1 MRRTNSV
8 SFVRKQVYLHYE
20 QHNKLSTR
28 CDTNEHKNFTK
39 FLFVKYIKPS
49 LNKSEDSEGG
59 WNVGFTFLTV
69 AFGTTRTAE
78 LAGLRT
84 GRTLPRRKILGNH
97 IC

>member
-1 MRRTNSV
+1 MRLNNSV

-28 CDTNEHKNFTK
+28 YDTNEHKTFTK
-39 FLFVKYIKPS
+39 FLFVKYIKAS
-49 LNKSEDSEGG
+49 RNKSEDLEGE
-59 WNVGFTFLTV
+59 WNVGLTFLTV

-78 LAGLRT
+78 LAGLRN
-84 GRTLPRRKILGNH
+84 GRTLPPRKILGNH